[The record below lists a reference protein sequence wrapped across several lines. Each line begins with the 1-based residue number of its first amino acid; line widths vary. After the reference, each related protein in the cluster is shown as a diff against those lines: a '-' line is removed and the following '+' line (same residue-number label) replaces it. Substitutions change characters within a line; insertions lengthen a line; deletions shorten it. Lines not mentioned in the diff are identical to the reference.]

1 MKNIIDNEDRIAELR
16 GYVPILRGLISYHER
31 MTLVCVPGKAAES
44 PELGLEDVYLRAL
57 REGLRLIER
66 EIVSLQG

>member
-1 MKNIIDNEDRIAELR
+1 
-16 GYVPILRGLISYHER
+16 